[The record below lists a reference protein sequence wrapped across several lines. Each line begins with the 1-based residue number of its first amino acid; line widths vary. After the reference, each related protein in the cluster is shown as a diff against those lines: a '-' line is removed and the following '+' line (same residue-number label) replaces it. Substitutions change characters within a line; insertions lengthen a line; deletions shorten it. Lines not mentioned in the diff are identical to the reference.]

1 MKNLG
6 QQQRFWKFSDLLLS
20 QSIFKEKLKQRIQ
33 NIKNGTQ
40 SNDPQSND
48 NSLKIKFTSLQ

>member
-20 QSIFKEKLKQRIQ
+20 QSIFTEKLKQRIQ